1 VEMLYFLRAISLIF
15 VALALVPGG
24 AHLLSMAN
32 KLRLDGTAY
41 LASQRAYD
49 GWNLLAIIVIGSL
62 LSTLAL
68 TIALYRAGEPWLWAG
83 LAFLCIVGT
92 QMIFWTL
99 TYPMNSATDNWT
111 RLPPKWEFL
120 RMQWEFSHAGSAV
133 LNAIALVLLIL
144 TTVKS

>member
-1 VEMLYFLRAISLIF
+1 MQMLYFLRAISLIF
-15 VALALVPGG
+15 AAAALIPAG
-24 AHLLSMAN
+24 AHLFSMAS
-32 KLRLDGTAY
+32 KLRLDGAAY

-49 GWNLLAIIVIGSL
+49 GWNLFAIAVFGAL

-68 TIALYRAGEPWLWAG
+68 TIALYRAGETWLWAG

-92 QMIFWTL
+92 QAIFWSL
-99 TYPMNSATDNWT
+99 TFPMNSATDNWT

-120 RMQWEFSHAGSAV
+120 RMQWEFSHAGSAI
-133 LNAIALVLLIL
+133 LNAAALVLLIL